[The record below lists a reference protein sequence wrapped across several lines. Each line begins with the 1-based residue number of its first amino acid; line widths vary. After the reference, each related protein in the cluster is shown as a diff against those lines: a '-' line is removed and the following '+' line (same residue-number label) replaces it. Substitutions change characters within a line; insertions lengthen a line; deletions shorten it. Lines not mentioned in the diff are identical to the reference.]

1 MMKVSR
7 KIALTQRVEEG
18 SGMTKLEFLRLKVNS
33 DAYLHEAIQR
43 IALVISNELL
53 DIPQGGGAYDRQRKS
68 RQWSRK

>member
-7 KIALTQRVEEG
+7 KIALTQCVEEA
-18 SGMTKLEFLRLKVNS
+18 SGLTKLEFLRLKINS